1 MSTILLDIVEP
12 AWHCHTMRDD
22 IHKSAPVPPKWR
34 TLMKHCQREADR
46 GEAAQRS
53 AAATMISEARREL
66 APQFVIELVRV
77 VSSPQGNLFA
87 FADSVGDP
95 VELGGRGTAL
105 ERRVTEILRRQ
116 LMIGQFGK
124 EGVERAIELALEER
138 QESRLLQMEGHWRGN
153 CNVSD
158 ATLLSA
164 AVRAAFGKLSMKTLA
179 HHLVEGEELHKLI
192 PKRRTLK
199 VDDDLE
205 VRL

>member
-1 MSTILLDIVEP
+1 
-12 AWHCHTMRDD
+12 MRDD

-46 GEAAQRS
+46 GEVAQRS
-53 AAATMISEARREL
+53 AAAAMIGEARREL
-66 APQFVIELVRV
+66 SPRFVAELVRV
-77 VSSPQGNLFA
+77 GSSPQGKLFG

-105 ERRVTEILRRQ
+105 ERRVTEIFRRQ
-116 LMIGQFGK
+116 LMMGQFGK

-138 QESRLLQMEGHWRGN
+138 HESRLLQMEGHWRGN

-158 ATLLSA
+158 ATLLSGE
-164 AVRAAFGKLSMKTLA
+164 VRAAFGKLSMKTLA
-179 HHLVEGEELHKLI
+179 QYLVDGEDPRKLI
-192 PKRRTLK
+192 PKRPTLK
-199 VDDDLE
+199 VDDDLG